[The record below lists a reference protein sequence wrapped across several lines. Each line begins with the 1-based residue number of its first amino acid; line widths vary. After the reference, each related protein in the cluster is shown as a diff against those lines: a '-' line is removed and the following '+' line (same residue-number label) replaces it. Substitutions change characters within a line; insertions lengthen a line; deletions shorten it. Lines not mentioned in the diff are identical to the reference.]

1 MRERYFTLEEATAL
15 LPRLT
20 ALLTELRERRRTLLA
35 REQEQQERY
44 RARVRVNGHARGGE
58 EFVERQAAIEADLAA
73 LNQGIQEILALGVE
87 LKDIETGLVDF
98 PAWRGGRVVYL
109 CWRLGEP
116 TIAWWHEIDA
126 GFAGRQPL

>member
-1 MRERYFTLEEATAL
+1 MRQRYFTVEEATAL

-20 ALLTELRERRRTLLA
+20 ALLTELRERRRALLA
-35 REQEQQERY
+35 KELEQQERY
-44 RARVRVNGHARGGE
+44 RTRVRVNGHARGGE
-58 EFVERQAAIEADLAA
+58 EFAERQAAIEADLAA
-73 LNQGIQEILALGVE
+73 LNQGVQAVTALGVE

-98 PAWRGGRVVYL
+98 PSWREGRVVYL

-116 TIAWWHEIDA
+116 TIAWWHEVDA

>member
-20 ALLTELRERRRTLLA
+20 ALLIELRERRRTLLA

-58 EFVERQAAIEADLAA
+58 EFVDLAA
-73 LNQGIQEILALGVE
+73 LNRGIQEILALGVE